1 MIRAVDNG
9 RGAASHGNGTD
20 GTASHGTASHAGNG
34 HGEAAGGRRIR
45 VRVLR
50 QDVAAGESY
59 WERFE
64 VPYEPNMNVISVL
77 QRIAAGARSLDGRRV
92 APVAWDCC
100 CLEEVCGSCTMLIN
114 GRTRMACSALVDRLL
129 ADEGG
134 EIELR
139 PMSKFPVVRDLV
151 VDRRRLFR
159 SLEKVK
165 AWVPV
170 DDSYDHG
177 PGPRISPEAQED
189 MYPLSECI
197 SCGCC
202 LEACPQYTKVEPV
215 RRDGESVEDFERR
228 RKAAF
233 DSAFIGAH
241 AISQAMLFNSNPTG
255 SMIADERLEA
265 LTSAGGIQMCGNA
278 QNCVAV
284 CPKRIP
290 LTRSIARAGRA
301 ATVWAIK
308 KIFDR

>member
-1 MIRAVDNG
+1 MIKAAENISELINDHAPAAAV
-9 RGAASHGNGTD
+9 
-20 GTASHGTASHAGNG
+20 
-34 HGEAAGGRRIR
+34 RRVR

-50 QDVAAGESY
+50 QDTAGGESY

-64 VPYEPNMNVISVL
+64 VPYEANMNVISVL
-77 QRIAAGARSLDGRRV
+77 QKIAAQARTQDGRRV
-92 APVAWDCC
+92 APVAWDCS

-114 GRTRMACSALVDRLL
+114 GSTRMACSALVDKLL
-129 ADEGG
+129 EENGG

-139 PMSKFPVVRDLV
+139 PMSKFPVVRDLA

-159 SLEKVK
+159 SLERVQ

-177 PGPRISPEAQED
+177 PGPRISPEKQQDA
-189 MYPLSECI
+189 YPLAECI

-202 LEACPQYTKVEPV
+202 LEACPQFTKIEVTRREGEP
-215 RRDGESVEDFERR
+215 EAEFETRR
-228 RKAAF
+228 RQAF
-233 DSAFIGAH
+233 DAAFIGAH
-241 AISQAMLFNSNPTG
+241 AISQAMLFNSHPTG
-255 SMIADERLEA
+255 GMIANERLET
-265 LTSAGGIQMCGNA
+265 LTGKGGIQMCGNA

-301 ATVWAIK
+301 ATVWAFK
-308 KIFDR
+308 RFFDR